1 MTGVVK
7 GPGPGPSPP
16 LPPPPLAAAGEGV
29 GVSASELTPLAGK
42 TGDMTAAAIAA
53 ADADDFAVS
62 LYEGD
67 PPSFRT

>member
-1 MTGVVK
+1 M
-7 GPGPGPSPP
+7 
-16 LPPPPLAAAGEGV
+16 
-29 GVSASELTPLAGK
+29 SASELTPLAGK